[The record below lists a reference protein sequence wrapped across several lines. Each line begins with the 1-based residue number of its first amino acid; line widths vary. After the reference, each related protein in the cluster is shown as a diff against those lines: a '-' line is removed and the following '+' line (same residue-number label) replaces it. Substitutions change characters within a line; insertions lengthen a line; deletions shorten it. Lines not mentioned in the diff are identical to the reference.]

1 MVQLRVAV
9 VGQPH
14 GLRGEVRLDVRT
26 DSPEQRLAVGSVL
39 ETDPAEA
46 GPLTITK
53 ARVYKDSWF
62 VAFDG
67 VTDRTAVERLRGVAL
82 VIETDEEEDRES
94 DSWYEHEL
102 VGLEALD
109 PDGYT
114 LGTVT
119 GLEPMPAQDLL
130 VVEEPDGRVT
140 RVPFVKEIVVEVD
153 IDDSCVVIDAPPGLF
168 SEDEIV
174 VADGSDDSDDSDEP
188 DESGRD
194 A

>member
-1 MVQLRVAV
+1 MQLRVAV
-9 VGQPH
+9 IGQPH
-14 GLRGEVRLDVRT
+14 GLKGEVRLDVRT

-46 GPLTITK
+46 GPLEVRKTRI
-53 ARVYKDSWF
+53 YKDTWY
-62 VAFDG
+62 VAFEG
-67 VTDRTAVERLRGVAL
+67 VTDRTAAESLRGVEL
-82 VIETDEEEDRES
+82 IIETDEEEERDAE
-94 DSWYEHEL
+94 SWYAHEL

-130 VVEEPDGRVT
+130 VVEEPDGRIT

-153 IDDSCVVIDAPPGLF
+153 IDDHCVVIEAPPGLF
-168 SEDEIV
+168 SDDDII
-174 VADGSDDSDDSDEP
+174 VADGE
-188 DESGRD
+188 
-194 A
+194 